1 MATATIISSKKV
13 ESQGDSSLPAPPR
26 ALRMAARAF
35 LRLARADVV
44 WLAVRESRSQVAVVR
59 CSEGARSTSGLGL
72 AIEPGVGVG
81 GAVLAKGEPWLGKI
95 GRNGATRLSDRES
108 TVLCHEGVRHL
119 MAIPLITT
127 GFFGEARIEGV
138 AYVGTRRDVAWSD
151 RTVAAGQ
158 RLGRQAARAVRGAQ
172 RVSEATQR
180 WERVWAELATS
191 GEAADRRLDR
201 VAHQIAADARTVL
214 RSGLAI
220 VFRLDAASGAL
231 HSLGVDG
238 EVIPGDLVPA
248 MRRGQVLPPGCG
260 GAGRAVA
267 LGKTFIAAD
276 YVSGEVVVPPIM
288 AEAVATLPRITTMS
302 VPLIVGPDVI
312 GAVTVGRFK
321 ATPLMNYSEKDVR
334 IAAQLAKAAAP
345 LLAQAQLAA
354 EHARRQEGA
363 SELSRLAGSLT
374 QSLSVSAV
382 CGQLLRSVLALVHG
396 TSAAIWDSRGQS
408 RISETCPP
416 EILREPRDPRLGRML
431 DQVTRTRQAF
441 WTPDLANDPRLVAP
455 DGARSTEHREARAV
469 LVAPVR
475 IRETLLGLLAV
486 SGVTGRAFNDADVE
500 LVQALADQAALGIAN
515 ARAYDELQVSNVQ
528 LLRHEKLVAMGR
540 LTSGLAHELRNPLQ
554 NVVGLT
560 SELLERMRG
569 SPREHLEP
577 VDSAEY
583 LRRAYG
589 EAKRAAEI
597 VDRLLDY
604 ARERTRALE
613 TVDVREV
620 VAGAVALVS
629 PAARRR
635 GTQITVTSDDTPTP
649 VRADAI
655 MLRQVVLNLVNNALD
670 AVVEQSGGVE
680 IRTRL
685 ERGALGPG
693 RVIVTVRDTGCG
705 ILAEHLPHVFE
716 LFFTTKEAGR
726 GVGLGLA
733 VCQSLIEQH
742 GGTIRVESP
751 GVGQGTTV
759 EFELPAES

>member
-1 MATATIISSKKV
+1 MATATIIDSKKAN
-13 ESQGDSSLPAPPR
+13 SQRNGSLPAPPR
-26 ALRMAARAF
+26 ALRLAARAF

-59 CSEGARSTSGLGL
+59 WSEGARSTAGLGL
-72 AIEPGVGVG
+72 AIEAGVGVG
-81 GAVLAKGEPWLGKI
+81 GAVLAKGEPWWGKI
-95 GRNGATRLSDRES
+95 GGDGATRLSDRES

-119 MAIPLITT
+119 MAIPLLTT
-127 GFFGEARIEGV
+127 GFWGEARIEGV
-138 AYVGTRRDVAWSD
+138 AYVGARRDVAWSD

-158 RLGRQAARAVRGAQ
+158 RLGRHAARPVRDAQ
-172 RVSEATQR
+172 RVSEVTHR
-180 WERVWAELATS
+180 WEHVWAHLVTS
-191 GEAADRRLDR
+191 GDAADRRLDR

-214 RSGLAI
+214 RSGLGI

-267 LGKTFIAAD
+267 LGKTFIASD
-276 YVSGEVVVPPIM
+276 YVSEVVVPPIM

-382 CGQLLRSVLALVHG
+382 CGQLLRSVLALVQG

-431 DQVTRTRQAF
+431 DQVTRTRQVF

-554 NVVGLT
+554 HVVGLT

-604 ARERTRALE
+604 VRERARALE

-620 VAGAVALVS
+620 VTEAVALVS
-629 PAARRR
+629 TTAGRR
-635 GTQITVTSDDTPTP
+635 GTQITVTGDDTPTL
-649 VRADAI
+649 VRADAA

-685 ERGALGPG
+685 ERGAIGPG

-705 ILAEHLPHVFE
+705 IPAEHLPHVFD

-742 GGTIRVESP
+742 GGTVRVESR